1 MAARPSTKVRGSTGT
16 VVRVASTMSIPAV
29 LRSLG
34 ADPAKVLAEAGY
46 EPEFFDNPDTR
57 ISFAARS
64 RLLAHCATATRCPH
78 FGLLVGQRAGLNSL
92 GLIGLLIK
100 YAPDVGSALLSLVR
114 YLHLHVRGATTSLV
128 TDERVAKFTWDVY
141 QPRRDGVVHVD
152 DGALAA
158 IFNIMRAL
166 CGPDW
171 KPTEVWFAHPP
182 PPDAGPF
189 HRFFSAPLRFDAE
202 RNAVVFAAA
211 WLSRPVLEA
220 DQELRWEIQ
229 VQIDALEA
237 RHVGEFPAQVRSVL
251 SSVLLTDDAGV
262 ERVAALFSMHR
273 RTFNRRLAAYGTC
286 FKELAD
292 ESRFELARQM
302 LEESSYAVGDAADT
316 LGYADASAFIRAFRR
331 WTGTTPAHWRSRAP
345 RARRR

>member
-1 MAARPSTKVRGSTGT
+1 MVRGSTGT
-16 VVRVASTMSIPAV
+16 VVRVASIMSIPAV

-57 ISFAARS
+57 ISFAARN
-64 RLLAHCATATRCPH
+64 RLLAHCSTTTGCPH
-78 FGLLVGQRAGLNSL
+78 LGLLIGQHAGLHSL
-92 GLIGLLIK
+92 GLIGLLVK
-100 YAPDVGSALLSLVR
+100 YAPDVGSALLTLVR

-128 TDERVAKFTWDVY
+128 TDERLSKFTWDVY
-141 QPRRDGVVHVD
+141 QPWRDGVVHVA

-158 IFNIMRAL
+158 IFNIMRDL

-182 PPDAGPF
+182 PADAGPF
-189 HRFFSAPLRFDAE
+189 QRYFPAPLRFDAE

-211 WLSRPVLEA
+211 WLRRPVLQA
-220 DQELRWEIQ
+220 DQELRREIQ
-229 VQIDALEA
+229 EQIDALEA
-237 RHVGEFPAQVRSVL
+237 RHDGEFPAQVRGVL
-251 SSVLLTDDAGV
+251 SSVLLTDDASV
-262 ERVAALFSMHR
+262 ERVAALFSMHS

-302 LEESSYAVGDAADT
+302 LEESSYAVGDVADT

-331 WTGTTPAHWRSRAP
+331 WAGTTPAQWRARRSA

>member
-1 MAARPSTKVRGSTGT
+1 M
-16 VVRVASTMSIPAV
+16 
-29 LRSLG
+29 
-34 ADPAKVLAEAGY
+34 
-46 EPEFFDNPDTR
+46 
-57 ISFAARS
+57 
-64 RLLAHCATATRCPH
+64 
-78 FGLLVGQRAGLNSL
+78 
-92 GLIGLLIK
+92 
-100 YAPDVGSALLSLVR
+100 
-114 YLHLHVRGATTSLV
+114 
-128 TDERVAKFTWDVY
+128 
-141 QPRRDGVVHVD
+141 
-152 DGALAA
+152 
-158 IFNIMRAL
+158 
-166 CGPDW
+166 
-171 KPTEVWFAHPP
+171 
-182 PPDAGPF
+182 
-189 HRFFSAPLRFDAE
+189 
-202 RNAVVFAAA
+202 FAAA

-229 VQIDALEA
+229 EQIDALEA

>member
-1 MAARPSTKVRGSTGT
+1 
-16 VVRVASTMSIPAV
+16 MSIPAV

-64 RLLAHCATATRCPH
+64 RLLAHCATATGCPH

-182 PPDAGPF
+182 PTDAGPF

-220 DQELRWEIQ
+220 DQELRREIQ
-229 VQIDALEA
+229 EQIDALEA

-262 ERVAALFSMHR
+262 ERVAALFSMHS

-302 LEESSYAVGDAADT
+302 LEDSSYAVGDAADT

>member
-1 MAARPSTKVRGSTGT
+1 
-16 VVRVASTMSIPAV
+16 MSIPEV
-29 LRSLG
+29 VRSLG
-34 ADPAKVLAEAGY
+34 ANPVEVLAGAGFK
-46 EPEFFDNPDTR
+46 PEFFDNPDTR
-57 ISFAARS
+57 ISFAARN
-64 RLLAHCATATRCPH
+64 RLLAHCATATDCPH
-78 FGLLVGQRAGLNSL
+78 FGLLVGQRAGLHSL
-92 GLIGLLIK
+92 GLIGPLVR
-100 YAPDVGSALLSLVR
+100 YASDIRSALQSLVR
-114 YLHLHVRGATTSLV
+114 YLHLHVRGATTSLIS
-128 TDERVAKFTWDVY
+128 DERVGKLTWDVF
-141 QPRRDGVVHVD
+141 QPRRDGVVHVE

-166 CGPDW
+166 CGSDW

-182 PPDAGPF
+182 PTDDGPF
-189 HRFFSAPLRFDAE
+189 RRFFSAPLRFGAE

-220 DQELRWEIQ
+220 DDQLRKQIQER
-229 VQIDALEA
+229 IDALEA

-262 ERVAALFSMHR
+262 ELVAALFSMR
-273 RTFNRRLAAYGTC
+273 SRTLNRRLAAYGTS

-302 LEESSYAVGDAADT
+302 LEDPSYAVCDAADT

-331 WTGTTPAHWRSRAP
+331 WTGTTPAQWRAWRTP
-345 RARRR
+345 KVRRR

>member
-1 MAARPSTKVRGSTGT
+1 MARPSTKVRGSTGT

-34 ADPAKVLAEAGY
+34 ADPAKVLVEAGY

-171 KPTEVWFAHPP
+171 KPTEVGLP
-182 PPDAGPF
+182 
-189 HRFFSAPLRFDAE
+189 
-202 RNAVVFAAA
+202 
-211 WLSRPVLEA
+211 
-220 DQELRWEIQ
+220 
-229 VQIDALEA
+229 
-237 RHVGEFPAQVRSVL
+237 
-251 SSVLLTDDAGV
+251 T
-262 ERVAALFSMHR
+262 
-273 RTFNRRLAAYGTC
+273 
-286 FKELAD
+286 
-292 ESRFELARQM
+292 
-302 LEESSYAVGDAADT
+302 
-316 LGYADASAFIRAFRR
+316 
-331 WTGTTPAHWRSRAP
+331 
-345 RARRR
+345 RRRPTPGRSTGSSRRRCASTPSAMRSCLPRRG